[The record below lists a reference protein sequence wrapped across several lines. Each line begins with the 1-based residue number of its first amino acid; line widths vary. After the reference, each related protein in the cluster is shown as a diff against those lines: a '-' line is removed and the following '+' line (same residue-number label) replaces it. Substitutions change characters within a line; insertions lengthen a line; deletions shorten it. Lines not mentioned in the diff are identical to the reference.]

1 MKFNGSKKF
10 NLGDYNELVDFS
22 DYEMSTKQAIMAKC
36 KEWCGFSSHEAILC
50 NAKDCALHKIY
61 QHYVRNSKTKIK
73 KDNIESD
80 I

>member
-10 NLGDYNELVDFS
+10 KLSDYNELVDLT

-36 KEWCGFSSHEAILC
+36 KECSGFSSKEAILC

-61 QHYVRNSKTKIK
+61 QYYVRNSKTKIK
-73 KDNIESD
+73 KDANNSI
-80 I
+80 

>member
-10 NLGDYNELVDFS
+10 KLSDYNELVDLS

-36 KEWCGFSSHEAILC
+36 KECSGFSSKEAILC

-73 KDNIESD
+73 KDTNNLI
-80 I
+80 